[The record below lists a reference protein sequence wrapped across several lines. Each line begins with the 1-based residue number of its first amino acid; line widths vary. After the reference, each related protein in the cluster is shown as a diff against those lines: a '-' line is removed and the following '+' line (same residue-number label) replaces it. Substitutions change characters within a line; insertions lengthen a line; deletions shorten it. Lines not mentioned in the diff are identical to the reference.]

1 MILHVDFAVKQDQE
15 LGQDWLRY
23 VKVRDSQLTPASR
36 RCNNP
41 PNSGLS
47 QCWNTAWSH
56 SV

>member
-1 MILHVDFAVKQDQE
+1 VILHVDFAVKQDQE